1 MLRRF
6 LNSQLSLVEEGRP
19 LHRFRPLITAL
30 DTFCFE
36 PRINTRRGP
45 HIRDAVD
52 LKRWMLIVVLA
63 LLPCVLM
70 AIWNSGL
77 LSLVYDSGNADLMNE
92 YMSSSHS
99 IGSYFEFAFK
109 DGRWLKIIGLGLVA
123 FLPLVIISYAVG
135 GLWEGFFA
143 ILRGHEISE
152 GFLVTGM
159 LYALILPSTL
169 PYWMAVVGVSA
180 GVVIGKELFGGTGMN
195 ILNPALTCRVFLFF
209 TFPGKMTGEIWV
221 GTNPTVAAQSI
232 HDMNGAGAPAALGP
246 DGYTQAT
253 WLSQLNVGTEI
264 KRVHVDA
271 IATNNVGS
279 DVKTI
284 DVIQDQFSYWQTSK
298 EGSGAALGQLTADQ
312 MQQFVTDPL
321 IDGGLGLPPDS
332 YGQAFSLSGLRYGLG
347 MASDGNLFLGNQ
359 AGSMGETSVLFCLLG
374 ALLLIITGIGA
385 WRTMLAMGLGAYIT
399 AWLFQMGAQWIGIDG
414 GAWNPAKFDLPAYK
428 HLLLGSMMFGLV
440 FMATD
445 PVSSPQLSAAKWIYG
460 ALAGMF
466 AVVIRLVNPGYP
478 EGVML
483 GILFANVFA
492 PVMDYYAVRSYRR
505 RKVRHVEAPAST

>member
-6 LNSQLSLVEEGRP
+6 LGSQLALVEEGKP

-36 PRINTRRGP
+36 PGINTRRGP

-52 LKRWMLIVVLA
+52 LKRWMVVVVFA

-70 AIWNSGL
+70 AVWNSGMM
-77 LSLVYDSGNADLMNE
+77 SFVYDSGSSDLMNE
-92 YMSSSHS
+92 YMSSSSS

-109 DGRWLKIIGLGLVA
+109 EGRWLKILGLGVIA
-123 FLPLVIISYAVG
+123 FLPICIISYAVG

-152 GFLVTGM
+152 GFLVTGL
-159 LYALILPSTL
+159 LYALILPATI
-169 PYWMAVVGVSA
+169 PYWMAIVGVSA
-180 GVVIGKELFGGTGMN
+180 GVVVGKELFGGTGMN

-221 GTNPTVAAQSI
+221 GTNPTRAATSVQA
-232 HDMNGAGAPAALGP
+232 MNASGAPASLGP

-253 WLSQLNVGTEI
+253 WLSKLNVTSDI

-271 IATNNVGS
+271 IATNTVGS
-279 DVKTI
+279 SVDTY
-284 DVIQDQFSYWQTSK
+284 DVIEGQFSNWQGAS
-298 EGSGAALGQLTADQ
+298 GSQLGELTADQ
-312 MQQFVTDPL
+312 MQQFVTDPMAS
-321 IDGGLGLPPDS
+321 GGLGLAPDN
-332 YGQAFSLSGLRYGLG
+332 YGAAFDLSGLRYGQG
-347 MASDGNLFLGNQ
+347 MASDWKLFLGNQ
-359 AGSMGETSVLFCLLG
+359 AGSMGETSTLFCLLG
-374 ALLLIITGIGA
+374 ALLLILTGIGS
-385 WRTMLAMGLGAYIT
+385 WRTMVAMGLGAYIT
-399 AWLFQMGAQWIGIDG
+399 ALLFNVGSQWIGIDG

-428 HLLLGSMMFGLV
+428 QLLLGSLAFGLV

-445 PVSSPQLSAAKWIYG
+445 PVSSPQLNLSKWFYG
-460 ALAGMF
+460 GLAGLF
-466 AVVIRLVNPGYP
+466 TVIIRLVNPGYP

-505 RKVRHVEAPAST
+505 RRVRKHVETPASA